1 MEEMVSKY
9 TITINGKAFSV
20 EVGSVLAPPVE
31 VVVNGERK
39 VVEFTEATAA
49 PSVPAAAVA
58 TPAPAPS
65 PAPAAPSPVPA
76 APAAATPVVAPAGA
90 VEGQSINAP
99 MPGKILTL
107 LVQVGGAVSEGDT
120 VCTLEAM
127 KMEMPISATASGSV
141 KAIHVQVGANVSYDD
156 PLVTI
161 G

>member
-1 MEEMVSKY
+1 MSKY

-39 VVEFTEATAA
+39 VVEFVEATAA
-49 PSVPAAAVA
+49 PSVPAATLA
-58 TPAPAPS
+58 TPT
-65 PAPAAPSPVPA
+65 PAAPSPVPA
-76 APAAATPVVAPAGA
+76 APAAAAPAGP
-90 VEGQSINAP
+90 VDGQSITAP
-99 MPGKILTL
+99 MPGKILSL
-107 LVQVGGAVSEGDT
+107 LVQVGGSVSEGDT